1 MVFRITQNL
10 KNTILLPHF
19 NILLLENMIK
29 ILASQLT
36 QVYANVSIAP
46 ALDSYAAL
54 RCLTPLIL
62 LNFPINICYPKELQ
76 NSSSFDATAGK
87 LGEENPEI
95 VKQIIFHQHA
105 IIYTNKSAEQYIPNE
120 KSNTLPFIK

>member
-1 MVFRITQNL
+1 
-10 KNTILLPHF
+10 
-19 NILLLENMIK
+19 MIK

-36 QVYANVSIAP
+36 QVHANVSRAP

-54 RCLTPLIL
+54 RCLTPLTLL
-62 LNFPINICYPKELQ
+62 LNFPINNICYPKELQ

-105 IIYTNKSAEQYIPNE
+105 TIYTNESPEQYIPNE